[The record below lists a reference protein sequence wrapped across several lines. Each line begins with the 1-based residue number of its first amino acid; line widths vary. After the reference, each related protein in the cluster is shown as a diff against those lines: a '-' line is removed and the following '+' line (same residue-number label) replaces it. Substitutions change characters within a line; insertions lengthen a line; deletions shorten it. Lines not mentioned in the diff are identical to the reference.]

1 VLNQLL
7 TVEDIRR
14 AEEAALSEGISL
26 ETLMENAGHA
36 VAEVIFKEF
45 SKRPV
50 LILVGPGKNGGDAK
64 IVAQVLKKNKW
75 PVEVLSL
82 THLPPCEK
90 IQQLIDE
97 SHLIVDGLFGIGLDR
112 PVEGEA
118 LKLIELVNESQKPVV
133 AIDIPSG
140 IEANSGTVL
149 GDAIKATHT
158 VTFLRAKPGH
168 FLLMGRLHTG
178 KLILKDLNVPEK
190 IIPQSSYYLN
200 TPALWLD
207 AIKEPQPTD
216 HKYTR
221 GACMIMG
228 NGSMP
233 GAVKLAALAARRVGT
248 GLVRLTCKAEDY
260 PIFASTTLGDIIT
273 PIASAKKFLELVK
286 DDHFNALL
294 WGTGAFPTESTR
306 QQALLLLSLKKACVL
321 DGGALSSF
329 EGRTLELTGHLHEN
343 VILTPHEGE
352 FIRLFPH
359 LGFLKNKVEKAH
371 KAHKAAVEAGAT
383 IVLKGY
389 DTIIASPQG
398 EVIINANAPATLAT
412 AGTGDVLAG
421 LMAGLL
427 AQGVPPFK
435 AAAAA
440 VWIHGECASRRGLG
454 LIVEDLLGEIPGVL
468 QFLSVLRKKNLSI

>member
-1 VLNQLL
+1 VKNKLL
-7 TVEDIRR
+7 TTEGIRA
-14 AEEAALSEGISL
+14 AEEIAISEGLSI

-36 VAEVIFKEF
+36 VAELIFKEF
-45 SKRPV
+45 SPCPV
-50 LILVGPGKNGGDAK
+50 LILAGPGKNGGDAK
-64 IVAQVLKKNKW
+64 VVARLLKAQKW
-75 PVEVLSL
+75 PVEILSL
-82 THLPPCEK
+82 SHLPSFDKVQES
-90 IQQLIDE
+90 IDKAQ
-97 SHLIVDGLFGIGLDR
+97 LIVDGLFGIGLDR
-112 PVEGEA
+112 PLEGDT
-118 LKLIELVNESQKPVV
+118 LKLIELVNHSRKPVV
-133 AIDIPSG
+133 AIDMPSG
-140 IEANSGTVL
+140 IEANSGAVCEE
-149 GDAIKATHT
+149 AIQALYT

-168 FLLMGRLHTG
+168 YLLPGRLHTG
-178 KLILKDLNVPEK
+178 KLIIRDIDVPEG
-190 IIPQSSYYLN
+190 IISPTPYYLN
-200 TPALWLD
+200 APSLWID
-207 AIKEPQPTD
+207 SIKEPQPSD

-221 GACMIMG
+221 GACVIMG

-233 GAVKLAALAARRVGT
+233 GAVKLAALAARRVGA

-260 PIFASTTLGDIIT
+260 PIFAGSTWGDIIT
-273 PIASAKKFLELVK
+273 PLASAKSFIDLVK

-306 QQALLLLSLKKACVL
+306 QQAILLLALKKACVL

-329 EGRTLELTGHLHEN
+329 EGRALELTGHLHEN

-359 LGFLKNKVEKAH
+359 LAFLNNKAEKAL
-371 KAHKAAVEAGAT
+371 KAAAEVGAT

-440 VWIHGECASRRGLG
+440 VWIHGECASRIGIG

-468 QFLSVLRKKNLSI
+468 QFLSVLKKEII